1 MRKFTICIL
10 CLLISVVPCFSDI
23 SLDLSTPK
31 PGFVALRSAFIP
43 GWGQAYNNQYTKAW
57 IIFWFFALTAGGAIY
72 FDKEASKKYD
82 EYTAKGL
89 VNDDSYNKYK
99 TDTQISQISLAA
111 AIVFYVFAI
120 VDAYFMFDN
129 KSYSS
134 KLTAFNVY
142 SQNDG
147 LCLEYSYKI

>member
-10 CLLISVVPCFSDI
+10 CLLISAVPCFSDI

-31 PGFVALRSAFIP
+31 SGFVALRSAVIP
-43 GWGQAYNNQYTKAW
+43 GWGQAYNNQHTKAW
-57 IIFWFFALTAGGAIY
+57 ITFWLFALTTGGAIY

-89 VNDDSYNKYK
+89 VNSNSYNKYK
-99 TDTQISQISLAA
+99 TDTQISQISLVA

-142 SQNDG
+142 SQNDV

>member
-1 MRKFTICIL
+1 MRKFTVCII

-31 PGFVALRSAFIP
+31 PRFVALRSAFIP
-43 GWGQAYNNQYTKAW
+43 GWGQICNNQPRKAW
-57 IIFWFFALTAGGAIY
+57 IIFWFFAASTGGSIY
-72 FDKEASKKYD
+72 FDKEASKKYG

-89 VNDDSYNKYK
+89 VNDDTYNKYK
-99 TDTQISQISLAA
+99 TDTQISRICLAA
-111 AIVFYVFAI
+111 SIVFYVFAI
-120 VDAYFMFDN
+120 VDAYIMFD

-134 KLTAFNVY
+134 KLMAFNIY

-147 LCLEYSYKI
+147 LYLEYSYKI